1 MPWTEGHVPPRLRP
15 VLSDLVQACLAQEHV
30 RAAWLGGSLARG
42 IGDDWSDIDLHL
54 AVTDPDDFD
63 TIAWVSAIMPLVM
76 AEQIPGVPGGFIF
89 VTPDWVHV
97 DVILHAVD
105 SFDQSELPA
114 RVLLDRDGVVADVRG
129 GAITQGEPYFPAEQV
144 RLFLYFM
151 GNAVTVLHRGELL
164 ALSHGTAAMR
174 DQLLVPLMLAENGIR
189 KDDGAKRLN
198 RYLTEEQLTA
208 LAALPPVGLDEA
220 GLREGQR
227 ALAADY
233 LPRARRLATR
243 CDAVWPADLERAAT
257 ELWRVELGIAL

>member
-1 MPWTEGHVPPRLRP
+1 M
-15 VLSDLVQACLAQEHV
+15 SNLVEACNEHADV

-54 AVTDPDDFD
+54 AVTEPDGFD
-63 TIAWVSAIMPLVM
+63 AVAWLSALVPIVM
-76 AEQIPGVPGGFIF
+76 AEHIPGVPGGFIF

-97 DVILHAVD
+97 DVIVHAVEGL
-105 SFDQSELPA
+105 DQGELPA
-114 RVLLDRDGVVADVRG
+114 RVLLDRDGVVRDVRG
-129 GAITQGEPYFPAEQV
+129 GPTTPGEPYFPAEQV

-151 GNAVTVLHRGELL
+151 GNAVTVLHRAELA

-198 RYLTEEQLTA
+198 RYLTDEQLA
-208 LAALPPVGLDEA
+208 VLAALPPVGLDEA

-227 ALAADY
+227 ALATDY

-243 CDAVWPADLERAAT
+243 CDAVWPVDLERAAV
-257 ELWRVELGIAL
+257 ELWHRELGIAL